1 MFFISCLIYYLS
13 YAAAARPFI
22 VVVYHTANS
31 LIYMT
36 SNKLTRRS
44 GKNKKKKRVTRFLLQ
59 TVVFHLSFDL
69 QWSFQSGVYLMC

>member
-1 MFFISCLIYYLS
+1 
-13 YAAAARPFI
+13 
-22 VVVYHTANS
+22 
-31 LIYMT
+31 MT

-69 QWSFQSGVYLMC
+69 QRSFQLRILDVLTLLHFFFVEKKEIVA